1 MFSWTSFGAALP
13 RIYCYLLG
21 LPAERCEAAGC
32 QGSESSML
40 RAASR
45 GSAPAGEAEPA
56 WSRAGTPC
64 RPGQRPGRPLTYS
77 GPVRQG

>member
-1 MFSWTSFGAALP
+1 MFTWASLGAALP

-21 LPAERCEAAGC
+21 LPAEQYGAAGC

-40 RAASR
+40 RAA
-45 GSAPAGEAEPA
+45 
-56 WSRAGTPC
+56 C